1 MISNKK
7 IILASTS
14 ERRINLLKQL
24 GVSNFEVVKPNFDED
39 KYKYEY
45 NHSVSK
51 KVVNFSYFKANSILN
66 ETKQKDKIIISG
78 DTEVF
83 RSGKVL
89 SKCKS
94 KEQVKDYLLYLSGK
108 KHYVFGGICVINFN
122 GIVLKKLVKTEVYF
136 DKIPKDEIHNDVLLN
151 EGLGKAGGYAIQGI
165 AGKFVRK
172 IRGSYT
178 NVVGLST
185 NHLYKILIGIGFK
198 N

>member
-1 MISNKK
+1 MISDKK

-24 GVSNFEVVKPNFDED
+24 GVSDFDVIKPNFDED
-39 KYKYEY
+39 KYEY
-45 NHSVSK
+45 DHPVSK
-51 KVVNFSYFKANSILN
+51 KVVSFSYFKANSILN
-66 ETKQKDKIIISG
+66 EIKKKNKIIISG

-94 KEQVKDYLLYLSGK
+94 KEQVKDYLSYLSGK
-108 KHYVFGGICVINFN
+108 KHYVFGGICVINSN
-122 GIVLKKLVKTEVYF
+122 GSVSKKLVQTEVYF

-178 NVVGLST
+178 NVVGLSI

>member
-24 GVSNFEVVKPNFDED
+24 GVSNFEVIKPNFDED
-39 KYKYEY
+39 KYEY
-45 NHSVSK
+45 DHPVSK
-51 KVVNFSYFKANSILN
+51 KVVNFSYFKADSVFN
-66 ETKQKDKIIISG
+66 EINKKDKIIISG

-83 RSGKVL
+83 RSGKIL

-108 KHYVFGGICVINFN
+108 KHYVFGGICVISSN
-122 GIVLKKLVKTEVYF
+122 GNVSKKLVKTEVYF
-136 DKIPKDEIHNDVLLN
+136 DKIPKNEIQNDMLLN

-178 NVVGLST
+178 NVVGLSI